1 MFLVIACNEM
11 VMSNLTVK
19 EVRGWEDLGSL
30 GEGAIYNMKAAAGY
44 SILWV
49 APILWVI
56 MEP

>member
-30 GEGAIYNMKAAAGY
+30 GGGACLNNADYARTINGFLY
-44 SILWV
+44 V
-49 APILWVI
+49 ALA
-56 MEP
+56 E